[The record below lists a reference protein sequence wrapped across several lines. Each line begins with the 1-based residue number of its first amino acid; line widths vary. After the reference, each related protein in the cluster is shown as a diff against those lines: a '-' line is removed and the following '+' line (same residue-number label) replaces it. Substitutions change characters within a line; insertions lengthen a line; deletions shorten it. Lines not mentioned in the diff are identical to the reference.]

1 MGAARVVPAREDSSD
16 SETLRPAIWQ
26 RLQATKVGGAGKRV
40 RTAPGLDPGLHD
52 QQSCG
57 EGGQATGK
65 VPLPMNIVSTALGK
79 IFYYKILQ
87 VGAGLSPSLWAL
99 ARSLTQTRMVV
110 GVSEG
115 PNYQN
120 KGFTSWRPSP
130 AVIG

>member
-1 MGAARVVPAREDSSD
+1 MEQGS
-16 SETLRPAIWQ
+16 
-26 RLQATKVGGAGKRV
+26 GV
-40 RTAPGLDPGLHD
+40 RTAPGLYPGLHD

-57 EGGQATGK
+57 EGGQATVK

-79 IFYYKILQ
+79 TFYYKILQ

-99 ARSLTQTRMVV
+99 ARSLAQTRMVV